1 MIHCALSGTSG
12 EEKKYSE
19 QAKYWRSAGDK
30 EIKTKYILKAAAHM
44 LLHTAH
50 TDVLCH
56 WNY

>member
-12 EEKKYSE
+12 EEKEYNE
-19 QAKYWRSAGDK
+19 QAKYWRSAGDR
-30 EIKTKYILKAAAHM
+30 ERKTKYILKAACM

-50 TDVLCH
+50 TDILCH